1 MAAPPPDPKAMQQQ
15 AAGKRLQQTQAQ
27 VNEVVDIMR
36 VNVDKVL
43 ERDNKLSE
51 LDSRADHLQAG
62 ASQFEASAGKLK
74 RKFWWKNMKMMIIL
88 GVVILLVLAVGGVW
102 IAQKTGYLGGGNKE
116 GTTPTPINNQPF
128 PNNGGY
134 YVPQPQPPVGGGAV
148 APVAPAAPA
157 EPAVPAAPADG
168 SR

>member
-1 MAAPPPDPKAMQQQ
+1 
-15 AAGKRLQQTQAQ
+15 
-27 VNEVVDIMR
+27 
-36 VNVDKVL
+36 
-43 ERDNKLSE
+43 
-51 LDSRADHLQAG
+51 
-62 ASQFEASAGKLK
+62 
-74 RKFWWKNMKMMIIL
+74 
-88 GVVILLVLAVGGVW
+88 
-102 IAQKTGYLGGGNKE
+102 LGGGNKE

-134 YVPQPQPPVGGGAV
+134 YVPQPQPQAPVGGGAV